1 MFRRVTAAFI
11 SVLSVASV
19 YADEPDHP
27 LLSRYPGA
35 SVSAYMQIDYAPFT
49 IPASKLSGE
58 GEPYEY
64 QKLSLK
70 GDLTQHFYSLEN
82 VSTLKVYKNYQAA
95 LEKSGFKSV
104 YQCELEQCG
113 SATQAAEL
121 GALVSP
127 GDSVYNYYRN
137 PYYMVYEKGA
147 QKGKVNVALFIGG
160 YDDEVAVQQV
170 ILEEEP
176 LQSDLVKMDVEYLGA
191 QPPATLMKASDPDT
205 AKEDHPLLP
214 RYPGADLRQRKVVD
228 YERISIPVS
237 ALSGDDKPYQFETL
251 DLVGDLSRHYYEL
264 ENVSTLKLYE
274 NYKAAL
280 SKGGFA
286 TVYSCELQQCG
297 DEYKSSH
304 LGGLI
309 SLTESV
315 YNYYRKPYFIVASK
329 DAAKGKVYVALFI
342 GGYEDET
349 AVQQIILESEALEDD
364 LITVD
369 VDSLSRDIDETGKA
383 LLYGVFFDTD
393 KAVVKDE
400 SKPTLEAIA
409 GLLKKRP
416 ELLLYVTGHTD
427 DTGAFQHNIELSSA
441 RAKAVVERLIKDYG
455 VAQARLTPYGVGPVA
470 PEADNLSD
478 AGKKRNRRVE
488 LIRRLQ

>member
-1 MFRRVTAAFI
+1 MLRRFAAALI
-11 SVLSVASV
+11 GVLSAASV
-19 YADEPDHP
+19 YADNPDHP

-35 SVSAYMQIDYAPFT
+35 TVRTYLQIDYAPFT

-58 GEPYEY
+58 DKPYEY
-64 QKLSLK
+64 EKLSLT
-70 GDLTQHFYSLEN
+70 GDLTQHFYNLEN
-82 VSTLKVYKNYQAA
+82 VSTLKVYKNYRAA
-95 LEKSGFKSV
+95 LEKGGFKSV

-113 SATQAAEL
+113 SEYQVAEL
-121 GALVSP
+121 GALVSSN
-127 GDSVYNYYRN
+127 DSVYNYYRK

-147 QKGKVNVALFIGG
+147 EKGKVTVALFIGG
-160 YDDEVAVQQV
+160 YEDEVAVQQV
-170 ILEEEP
+170 IVEEEP
-176 LQSDLVKMDVEYLGA
+176 LQNDLVVMDVDYLGA
-191 QPPATLMKASDPDT
+191 QPPATVTKANDPDAT
-205 AKEDHPLLP
+205 KEDHPLLP

-237 ALSGDDKPYQFETL
+237 ALSGDGKPYQYESL

-274 NYKAAL
+274 NYRAAL
-280 SKGGFA
+280 AKGGF
-286 TVYSCELQQCG
+286 TTIYSCELQQCG
-297 DEYKSSH
+297 DEYESAH

-315 YNYYRKPYFIVASK
+315 YNYYRNPYFMVASK

-383 LLYGVFFDTD
+383 LLYGVLFDTD

-400 SKPTLEAIA
+400 SKPTLDAIA

-416 ELLLYVTGHTD
+416 DLLLYVTGHTD

-455 VAQARLTPYGVGPVA
+455 IAQARLIPYGVGPVA